1 MYLIICIL
9 VMALIT
15 YGTRV
20 FPFVFLKYKI
30 ESRFLKSV
38 LYYMPYSVLGAMT
51 FPSVFYSTGNMLY
64 SSIGTIVALTLA
76 YFEKSLIVVAACSV
90 FIVYV
95 MNFIN

>member
-1 MYLIICIL
+1 MYLIICI
-9 VMALIT
+9 VIMAAVT

-20 FPFVFLKYKI
+20 FPFIFMKNKI
-30 ESRFLKSV
+30 ERKFLRSV

-51 FPSVFYSTGNMLY
+51 FPSIFYSTGNMVY
-64 SSIGTIVALTLA
+64 SSIGAIVAVLLA
-76 YFEKSLIVVAACSV
+76 YFEKSLIVVAAFSV

>member
-1 MYLIICIL
+1 
-9 VMALIT
+9 
-15 YGTRV
+15 
-20 FPFVFLKYKI
+20 
-30 ESRFLKSV
+30 
-38 LYYMPYSVLGAMT
+38 MT